1 MKITIQNG
9 KITIFSDEKE
19 IESFTFEQEITFK
32 GLMNYLLGLNLSERI
47 TLDEPD
53 LKEIKDEERTLYHLI
68 KEIINKYNEAVD
80 EYHEYIESK
89 NKS

>member
-53 LKEIKDEERTLYHLI
+53 LKEIKDEERTLYRLI